1 MLEAFLYGA
10 CATAGVLVV
19 YTAYDKIYDLCA
31 WAHRR
36 REAAKHAASQKRRRH
51 QSRVP
56 SLTNGSFVRRK
67 NFTYTA
73 KNCYNIFVKNKN

>member
-10 CATAGVLVV
+10 CATAGVLIV

-51 QSRVP
+51 
-56 SLTNGSFVRRK
+56 
-67 NFTYTA
+67 
-73 KNCYNIFVKNKN
+73 